1 MSNQTIKN
9 NLHKGIQSTLGGV
22 LHLADSLPNS
32 MPFDVRGIER
42 VPVDIPCVFVINHSN
57 SHDYPTLMKFLY
69 ELSRVRKRKCVTTLV
84 ASDSLDKKNE
94 FIFNITG
101 AELIDRFDK
110 KSVNKGQL
118 NLEKRLEEGNDIAIF
133 GESTWNL
140 HPYVPMQI
148 VKKGFAKLASG
159 EWAAVVPI
167 IFEYVEDKNMCYVES
182 ELYKKL
188 IVSVCEPLM
197 IRDNDDVLARANDVR
212 KIMSEARLE
221 LWKETKTHTPVLE
234 GRKYKELEENIYLH
248 NTELKKSGMGFNYDS
263 IYELDMLLPLGNGM
277 GIENEYIRNEAGLFV
292 PLTKENAPAKVLKPI
307 KK

>member
-1 MSNQTIKN
+1 M
-9 NLHKGIQSTLGGV
+9 G
-22 LHLADSLPNS
+22 
-32 MPFDVRGIER
+32 
-42 VPVDIPCVFVINHSN
+42 DI
-57 SHDYPTLMKFLY
+57 L
-69 ELSRVRKRKCVTTLV
+69 
-84 ASDSLDKKNE
+84 KK
-94 FIFNITG
+94 
-101 AELIDRFDK
+101 
-110 KSVNKGQL
+110 
-118 NLEKRLEEGNDIAIF
+118 
-133 GESTWNL
+133 
-140 HPYVPMQI
+140 
-148 VKKGFAKLASG
+148 
-159 EWAAVVPI
+159 
-167 IFEYVEDKNMCYVES
+167 IFETIGLLS
-182 ELYKKL
+182 L
-188 IVSVCEPLM
+188 ICFSFFCTNQISMV